1 MDLFEYILIM
11 TSVIFAMAVGQLLMG
26 LGRWA
31 QSPARVRAYLPHALW
46 VAIVFLMIFANWWA
60 NWEFRSIAW
69 TLPTY
74 AYMVV
79 SPTVLFFACGLL
91 LPESFEPP
99 EVDLEEHFHR
109 VRRPFLIAVFVALV
123 ATLADGALLG
133 TEPVWHTGRIGH
145 AVMVSAMLA
154 GILIENRR
162 LQTAVAA
169 LVLCG
174 LVWGMTMR
182 LWTHAG

>member
-11 TSVIFAMAVGQLLMG
+11 TSVIFAMAVGQLLLG
-26 LGRWA
+26 LVRWA
-31 QSPARVRAYLPHALW
+31 QSTAQVRTYQPHSVW
-46 VAIVFLMIFANWWA
+46 VAIAFLMIFANWWA
-60 NWEFRSIAW
+60 NWEFRAIAW

-74 AYMVV
+74 AYLVV

-91 LPESFEPP
+91 LPESFEQQ

-109 VRRPFLIAVFVALV
+109 VRRPFLAAVFVALV
-123 ATLADGALLG
+123 ASLADGALLG

-145 AVMVSAMLA
+145 AVMVGAMLA
-154 GILIENRR
+154 GIVIEDRR
-162 LQTAVAA
+162 LQTAVAW

-182 LWTHAG
+182 LWTPAG